1 MLTAMLLAVT
11 APAGNP
17 ANNVSPRTSDDQVIC
32 QRETPTGSV
41 ITTRKLCLTKAEW
54 NGLEEDYKAGGRKLV
69 DERLRARTGA

>member
-1 MLTAMLLAVT
+1 
-11 APAGNP
+11 
-17 ANNVSPRTSDDQVIC
+17 VIC